1 MKTFGAVAEFDCR
14 AELNPPSWRKE
25 NSLWFKEHLDPSAD
39 NKAYPMVKYRTGASK
54 LQKA

>member
-25 NSLWFKEHLDPSAD
+25 NSWFKEHLDPSAD
-39 NKAYPMVKYRTGASK
+39 NKAYPMVKYRTRASK